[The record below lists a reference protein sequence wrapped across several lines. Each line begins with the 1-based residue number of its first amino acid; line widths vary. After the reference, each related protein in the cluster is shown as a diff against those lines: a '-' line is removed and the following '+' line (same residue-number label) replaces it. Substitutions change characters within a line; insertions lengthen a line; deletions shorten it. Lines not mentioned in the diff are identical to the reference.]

1 MALCFTPRFSLSQA
15 HSHRG
20 ESAIATLVDLGVAVM
35 KVGGSGSTSPV
46 AGGGAVAAA
55 AGRAGRA
62 GGSGAVTGAAEAL
75 TLVTRAERGVFSS
88 VSIDTPLELDGYS
101 SRFLVVP
108 LCFGHLG
115 SPEPRKF
122 VAAALSNQP
131 LSIETVELPPAQ
143 LATSMIE
150 IALHHGE
157 KQTLLNH
164 PMLGPML
171 NLYTVDDEAG
181 YALVAENPTQFRVR
195 VEVDASERT
204 RGFTSSRGALFCQDV
219 LPPRSRQLII
229 VLSLSMRTKSHAL
242 SMQFGGGVLEPTEHV
257 PDGAGH
263 IPSLAEQGA
272 LAPLHEPQPMLNSP
286 SGMGWQPQ
294 PASAAPVDV
303 AALASCILSQMKR

>member
-1 MALCFTPRFSLSQA
+1 
-15 HSHRG
+15 
-20 ESAIATLVDLGVAVM
+20 M

-46 AGGGAVAAA
+46 AGGGAAAAA
-55 AGRAGRA
+55 AGRAG
-62 GGSGAVTGAAEAL
+62 GSGAAEAL

-108 LCFGHLG
+108 LCFGHLN

-229 VLSLSMRTKSHAL
+229 VLSLSMKTKSHSL
-242 SMQFGGGVLEPTEHV
+242 SMQFGGGRARADRARARWGGPHPLPR
-257 PDGAGH
+257 GAGRPRASPRAAAH
-263 IPSLAEQGA
+263 AQLGACRDGLAAAAGLGGSGRRGSSRVEHPEPDEALNAPSSSEGG
-272 LAPLHEPQPMLNSP
+272 H
-286 SGMGWQPQ
+286 SGEGGCECCEE
-294 PASAAPVDV
+294 S
-303 AALASCILSQMKR
+303 

>member
-55 AGRAGRA
+55 AGRA

-229 VLSLSMRTKSHAL
+229 VLSLSMKTKSHSL

-303 AALASCILSQMKR
+303 AALASSILSQMKR

>member
-1 MALCFTPRFSLSQA
+1 
-15 HSHRG
+15 
-20 ESAIATLVDLGVAVM
+20 
-35 KVGGSGSTSPV
+35 
-46 AGGGAVAAA
+46 
-55 AGRAGRA
+55 
-62 GGSGAVTGAAEAL
+62 
-75 TLVTRAERGVFSS
+75 

-108 LCFGHLG
+108 LCFGHLN

-229 VLSLSMRTKSHAL
+229 VLSLSMKTKSHSL

-272 LAPLHEPQPMLNSP
+272 LAPLHEPQPMLNSAP
-286 SGMGWQPQ
+286 AGMGWQPQ
-294 PASAAPVDV
+294 PVSAAPVDV
-303 AALASCILSQMKR
+303 AALASSILSQMKR